1 MPWDLMNSASNLFW
15 FMRIMGRKIKKHTN
29 AAESEKSFML
39 ICDTL
44 FEAILWTSIV
54 INQQTIVKCRFYC
67 QSIHS
72 YLTIL

>member
-39 ICDTL
+39 ICDSL
-44 FEAILWTSIV
+44 FEAILN
-54 INQQTIVKCRFYC
+54 INCYESTNNCKM
-67 QSIHS
+67 
-72 YLTIL
+72 